1 MKSSQVS
8 GRASPP
14 SLEARDVRGR
24 GKKEN
29 VEEVADDESVVG
41 PAAEKAEVYEEDD
54 NDDDEGAVES
64 VEEAIVAISEG
75 VQLIEETPDA
85 TGWERFDAA
94 ER

>member
-29 VEEVADDESVVG
+29 VEEAADDESVVG

-54 NDDDEGAVES
+54 DEDEGAVES
-64 VEEAIVAISEG
+64 AEEAIVAISEG
-75 VQLIEETPDA
+75 VQLMEATPDA

>member
-54 NDDDEGAVES
+54 NDEGAVES
-64 VEEAIVAISEG
+64 AEEAIVAISEG
-75 VQLIEETPDA
+75 VQLMEATPDA

>member
-8 GRASPP
+8 GRASSP

-41 PAAEKAEVYEEDD
+41 PVAEKAEVYEEDD
-54 NDDDEGAVES
+54 NDEGAVES
-64 VEEAIVAISEG
+64 AEEAIVAISEG
-75 VQLIEETPDA
+75 VQLMEATPDA

>member
-1 MKSSQVS
+1 M
-8 GRASPP
+8 
-14 SLEARDVRGR
+14 RGR

-29 VEEVADDESVVG
+29 VEEAADDESVVG

-54 NDDDEGAVES
+54 NDEGAVES
-64 VEEAIVAISEG
+64 AEEAIVAISEG
-75 VQLIEETPDA
+75 VQLMEATPDA